1 MEMATRYSF
10 TSESVTE
17 GHPDKVADR
26 ISDSI
31 LDAATAE
38 DRYSREDCETVL
50 LQGIVVVTGQ
60 ISTSNRLGYAGIVR
74 SVLRGIGLDNALGYI
89 DWKTCAVLV
98 YAEVQSPDI
107 SAGIGKPGRGMGA
120 GDPGIM
126 FGYASGET
134 RKPMPLPIMLSHRMV
149 RRLAQVRRD
158 GTLPYLRPDGKSQV
172 TVDYEDGVPVSASR
186 VVVAAQHTE
195 KVDRSRLSEE
205 IEAEVIRPSIPE
217 EMLSSDALFL
227 VNETGRFVIGGT
239 RADTGITG
247 RRIVADT
254 YGGFG
259 SHGGGCF
266 MGKDPT
272 KVDRSGG
279 YAARYV
285 AKNIFAAG
293 IALRCTVQ
301 PAYAIGV
308 SEPVS
313 FTIDITGTGQV
324 VGSLIGGEASAVF
337 DLSQGAVIESLD
349 LHRPIYRDTACYG
362 HFGRDGEKFSWER
375 TDRKRKM
382 EQVLHV

>member
-1 MEMATRYSF
+1 MEMSARYSF

-17 GHPDKVADR
+17 GHPDKVADQ

-31 LDAATAE
+31 LDAAIAE
-38 DRYSREDCETVL
+38 DRYSRVDCETVL
-50 LQGIVVVTGQ
+50 LQGTVLVTGQ
-60 ISTSNRLGYAGIVR
+60 ISTGARLDYAGIVR
-74 SVLRGIGLDNALGYI
+74 GVLRDIGLDNARDGI
-89 DWKTCAVLV
+89 DWKTCGVLV
-98 YAEVQSPDI
+98 SVEEQSPDI
-107 SAGIGKPGRGMGA
+107 SAGIGKPGKGMGA
-120 GDPGIM
+120 GDQGIM

-134 RKPMPLPIMLSHRMV
+134 RELMPLPIMLAHRVV

-172 TVDYEDGVPVSASR
+172 TVEYEDGVPVSVSS

-195 KVDRSRLSEE
+195 EVDRSRLRED

-217 EMLSSDALFL
+217 DMLSSDALFL
-227 VNETGRFVIGGT
+227 INETGRFVIGGT

-247 RRIVADT
+247 RKIVVDT

-266 MGKDPT
+266 SGKDPT

-285 AKNIFAAG
+285 AKNIVAAG
-293 IALRCTVQ
+293 IASRCTVQ
-301 PAYAIGV
+301 LAYAIGV

-313 FTIDITGTGQV
+313 FTVNTMGTGQV
-324 VGSLIGGEASAVF
+324 GDSLIKAEASAVF
-337 DLSQGAVIESLD
+337 DLSPGAIIESLD
-349 LHRPIYRDTACYG
+349 LLRPIYRDTACYG
-362 HFGRDGEKFSWER
+362 HFGREGEKFSWER
-375 TDRKRKM
+375 TDRKREM
-382 EQVLHV
+382 ERVLHV